1 MATVTLLPSG
11 SHPEYRGLSFWM
23 DRVIKE
29 LENVRSSPD
38 TDAVHDLRVAIRRCR
53 SVAAVMEEVDPDPA
67 WPAMRKVARKL
78 FRGLGAL
85 RDAQVMDK
93 WVKELAPETDPVRT
107 HLQAAFDSNEPKLR
121 ENAFRVASKFDQ
133 KSWKRLERTL
143 RQRSR
148 LVPIGSLAAEC
159 LALERFESARELHA
173 KALRTEKSKPW
184 HAVRIGL
191 KRFRYTVESLLPEH
205 HAAWSDNLKRL
216 QDMLGEIHD
225 LDVLA
230 EVVKKSDFHETE
242 DSLKL
247 WQEIIERERQER
259 IETYRQLTLG
269 KTSLWNI
276 WRSGLPT
283 NGRVE
288 AASLAR
294 LRATARAVDPHV
306 RRTSQVS
313 RVAVAL
319 FDAFKRAN
327 SAPAFSDATLHR
339 VLLAAAR
346 LHSVGD
352 ADAHKS
358 PQKAARKFLL
368 GLAIPPGWN
377 NEDWELLA
385 LAVRYHR
392 GAEPRAKD
400 GPLSRLSAERQNSV
414 RALAGVLRLARSL
427 RKCGVATGAGLRAEK
442 STDAIV
448 LRVPGLADDVET
460 AARLAAGKHLLE
472 EYLRMPLIVKAA
484 AKPEKVVPLTPR
496 QVPEFSVLASD

>member
-1 MATVTLLPSG
+1 MATVTPLPS
-11 SHPEYRGLSFWM
+11 SPHTEHRGLSFWM

-53 SVAAVMEEVDPDPA
+53 SVAAAMGEVDPDPA
-67 WPAMRKVARKL
+67 WTAMRKVARKL

-85 RDAQVMDK
+85 RDAQVIDQ
-93 WVKELAPETDPVRT
+93 WVKKLAPETDPVRA
-107 HLQAAFDSNEPKLR
+107 HLQTAFESSESNLQASVLR
-121 ENAFRVASKFDQ
+121 LAGKFDQ
-133 KSWKRLERTL
+133 KSWRRLERTL

-173 KALRTEKSKPW
+173 KALRTKKPKPW
-184 HAVRIGL
+184 HALRIGL

-205 HAAWSDNLKRL
+205 YAAWSDNLKRL

-247 WQEIIERERQER
+247 WQEFIQRERNER

-269 KTSLWNI
+269 KTSLWNL

-288 AASLAR
+288 AAALAR

-306 RRTSQVS
+306 RRTSQIS

-319 FDAFKRAN
+319 FDAFKRAH
-327 SAPAFSDATLHR
+327 SAPAFADVGICR

-346 LHSVGD
+346 LHCVGD

-368 GLAIPPGWN
+368 GLPVPPGWS

-400 GPLSRLSAERQNSV
+400 GPFSKLSAEQQSSV
-414 RALAGVLRLARSL
+414 RALAGVLRLARAL
-427 RKCGVATGAGLRAEK
+427 RKCGVASGAGFRAEK
-442 STDAIV
+442 SADAVV
-448 LRVPGLADDVET
+448 LRVPGLRDDIET

-484 AKPEKVVPLTPR
+484 AKTEKVVPLAPR
-496 QVPEFSVLASD
+496 QVAEFSVASD